1 MVQVD
6 FKDTEIN
13 ILRLM
18 RLSVEGDLAILAK
31 SAGVEARRSLIFL
44 KFSSYDDFGRWGYC
58 GAAGE
63 IHATGGYQSEAGR

>member
-1 MVQVD
+1 VVQVD

-31 SAGVEARRSLIFL
+31 SAGL
-44 KFSSYDDFGRWGYC
+44 KR
-58 GAAGE
+58 GAP
-63 IHATGGYQSEAGR
+63 